1 MLDLSSRW
9 MRLFFR
15 SFCREISIQW
25 REKTKK
31 KRKTHP
37 YSSYI
42 VRRSSDRIWSFFL
55 GWERKRRFARGQM
68 IWRTSMVNYHISFLF
83 RLVFKQI
90 ENEREEDSRA
100 KIIGERRSVGRVDN
114 DEQLANLVHY
124 FSLDYI
130 LTCQSIHSLD
140 DYQAL
145 IIEVRSHERRAKK
158 RERENNCYIEEIFSS
173 IDWYNAETM
182 Y

>member
-1 MLDLSSRW
+1 
-9 MRLFFR
+9 
-15 SFCREISIQW
+15 
-25 REKTKK
+25 
-31 KRKTHP
+31 
-37 YSSYI
+37 
-42 VRRSSDRIWSFFL
+42 
-55 GWERKRRFARGQM
+55 
-68 IWRTSMVNYHISFLF
+68 MVNYHISFLF

-173 IDWYNAETM
+173 ID
-182 Y
+182 